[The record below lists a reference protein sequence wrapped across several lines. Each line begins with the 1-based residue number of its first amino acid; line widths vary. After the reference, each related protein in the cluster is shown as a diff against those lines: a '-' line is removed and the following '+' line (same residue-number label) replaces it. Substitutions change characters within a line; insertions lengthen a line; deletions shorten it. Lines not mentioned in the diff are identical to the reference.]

1 MPDGEQAA
9 SGRAAAGQEYRS
21 RVLDIARAWLPVLTV
36 VIGALW
42 GLYEFIWNERKA
54 ETARLEQART
64 IEQQR
69 VEQAQE
75 TERQRRAQAEKEAV
89 TRRIEAQR
97 PFLEL
102 QFKTYLRTTTLVGKL
117 IVLDPTSADY
127 QALRQEFDTLYWTEL
142 ALVEDDN
149 VSSAMVRLQADL
161 SEYEKRPNDRT
172 QIKVSALRLAHAIRD
187 SIRSGWQ
194 GSAPAAAQDTK

>member
-1 MPDGEQAA
+1 
-9 SGRAAAGQEYRS
+9 
-21 RVLDIARAWLPVLTV
+21 VLDIIKAWLPVLTV

-42 GLYEFIWNERKA
+42 GLYEFIANQKNA
-54 ETARLEQART
+54 EKARLEQAKT

-69 VEQAQE
+69 VEQAKE
-75 TERQRRAQAEKEAV
+75 TERQRQVQADKEAT

-102 QFKTYLRTTTLVGKL
+102 QFKTYLRTTALVGRL
-117 IVLDPTSADY
+117 ITFDPRTPDY
-127 QALRQEFDTLYWTEL
+127 QALKRDFDTLYWTEL

-149 VSSAMVRLQADL
+149 VSAAMVRLQAEL
-161 SEYEKRPNDRT
+161 NEYEKNPNDQT
-172 QIKVSALRLAHAIRD
+172 QIAPKVAALILAHAIRD

-194 GSAPAAAQDTK
+194 GNAPVAAQETK